1 MPPVVRD
8 EQEIDKKSID
18 RGLLDEVWPFAYM
31 LATVRR
37 RCLPMTITISN
48 RRQQTNKEQGEETK

>member
-1 MPPVVRD
+1 MPPTIRD

-48 RRQQTNKEQGEETK
+48 RR

>member
-1 MPPVVRD
+1 MPPTIRD

-18 RGLLDEVWPFAYM
+18 RGLLDEVWQFAYM

-48 RRQQTNKEQGEETK
+48 RRQQRAK